1 MNFQGFQV
9 NNGVQPDSSS
19 KDRCLRVV
27 DDAFIDCA
35 RGAPGGGKPDYTRQS
50 PSTDSREALTISRQ
64 RRSLLTIS
72 DLGWTRDQA
81 LAIRGQLAS
90 FAEDWDDPAMDV
102 YDEL

>member
-1 MNFQGFQV
+1 MIYQGFQV
-9 NNGVQPDSSS
+9 NLADQPDASN

-27 DDAFIDCA
+27 DNAFIDYA
-35 RGAPGGGKPDYTRQS
+35 RMAPGCGKLDYTRQ
-50 PSTDSREALTISRQ
+50 PLTTDSRDALTISRQ